1 MNKRQVFTMIVS
13 AAVLG
18 AFSAP
23 SAVDAAPSEVI
34 YRGNPEGNEVA
45 LTFDDRANGM
55 NVPSIL
61 QTLEDYDVTATFFIA
76 SYEDADQIPY
86 IQDIVEAGHQIGNHS
101 TTHPYFTELSAFQ
114 MREQLESNEDFIQN
128 ASGETTKPFFRPPYG
143 DYDSEVLEV
152 AGDEGYSHTIMWTI
166 DTLDWQGISSYE
178 ISQTVINNISPGG
191 IVLMHTGS
199 NAPGTPDALPD
210 IISNLDARG
219 YEFVTVE
226 EMVDTGSSGESGS
239 TRYTVQAGDTLSA
252 IASQYGTTVDAIV
265 SANNIAD
272 ANFIVTGQTLTIPGT
287 DGNSGGDSSPDGSNG
302 SDGSQAATYTVQA
315 GDTLW
320 AIANEYGSTVDAIA
334 TENNISNPDLI
345 SVGQTL
351 TIPGTSSDDGSSP
364 DDADSG
370 SNGSSAVTYTVE
382 AGDTLWAIANEYGTT
397 VNAITS
403 ENNISDPDF
412 ITVGQ
417 QITIP

>member
-1 MNKRQVFTMIVS
+1 M
-13 AAVLG
+13 
-18 AFSAP
+18 
-23 SAVDAAPSEVI
+23 I
-34 YRGNPEGNEVA
+34 YRGNSDNNEVA

-76 SYEDADQIPY
+76 SYEDADQIP
-86 IQDIVEAGHQIGNHS
+86 IHS
-101 TTHPYFTELSAFQ
+101 GYRRSRSSDRQPLDNSSRILAELSAFQ
-114 MREQLESNEDFIQN
+114 MREQLKSNEDFIQN

-152 AGDEGYSHTIMWTI
+152 AGEEGYSHTIMWTI

-210 IISNLDARG
+210 IITNLDDRG

-226 EMVDTGSSGESGS
+226 EIVDTGGSGESGS

-252 IASQYGTTVDAIV
+252 IAGQYGTTVDAIV
-265 SANNIAD
+265 SANSIAD
-272 ANFIVTGQTLTIPGT
+272 ASFIVTGQTLTIPGT
-287 DGNSGGDSSPDGSNG
+287 GGNGGGDSSPDGSNG

-320 AIANEYGSTVDAIA
+320 AVANEYGSTVDAIA

-345 SVGQTL
+345 SIGQTS
-351 TIPGTSSDDGSSP
+351 TIPGTSTGGNGSSQ
-364 DDADSG
+364 DGNGSG
-370 SNGSSAVTYTVE
+370 NNGSSADTYIVE
-382 AGDTLWAIANEYGTT
+382 AGDTLWAIANEYGTS
-397 VNAITS
+397 VNAIAS
-403 ENNISDPDF
+403 ENNISNPDSHERRTADYYPLIDF
-412 ITVGQ
+412 IYSKAGI
-417 QITIP
+417 QIEQYLKKRQSN